1 MNDLNLF
8 AIGILVGI
16 IVYILM
22 VAFGNQRI
30 KHKYDERQKLVRGQA
45 AKWGLIVLVL
55 GEIMVTFFMR
65 DAFFM
70 KYGVT
75 INFAIIMLSLTVMGA
90 YDILN
95 GAYFALNEKHLK
107 SNSWLDVILGIG
119 LILGYIND
127 AKNIMTILGV
137 FLLIIGALS
146 LFMLHRDKE
155 SDKQ

>member
-16 IVYILM
+16 IVYVLM
-22 VAFGNQRI
+22 VTFGNQKI
-30 KHKYDERQKLVRGQA
+30 KHKYDERQKLVRGQG

-55 GEIMVTFFMR
+55 GEIVVTFFMR

-75 INFAIIMLSLTVMGA
+75 INFAIIMLSLTVVAA

-95 GAYFALNEKHLK
+95 GAYFALNEKRIK
-107 SNSWLDVILGIG
+107 SNSWLDVILGIC

-127 AKNIMTILGV
+127 ANNVMSILGA
-137 FLLIIGALS
+137 FLLIVGALS